1 MAVRWT
7 AQFLTDMR
15 CAIYKSH
22 RKNNTYLYV
31 EDENDFTRVPASL
44 MGLLGRLELVM
55 TLELTPQRKLAQA
68 DPAEV
73 CQQLRTQGYYLQ
85 LPPSDFPSVP
95 S

>member
-1 MAVRWT
+1 
-7 AQFLTDMR
+7 MR

-22 RKNNTYLYV
+22 KKNNAYLYV
-31 EDENDFTRVPASL
+31 EKENEFSRVPAGL
-44 MGLLGRLELVM
+44 MSVLGKLELVM

-73 CQQLRTQGYYLQ
+73 CERLRTQGYYLQ
-85 LPPSDFPSVP
+85 LPPSDFPAVP